1 MIFYQKTL
9 DRTVT
14 VRYMMISE
22 ERRDREAS
30 KLQCTFKE
38 ALWNGGEMEDQ
49 NVYGKPVTLKNILK
63 FAVPTIAMT
72 VFMSFYTMVD
82 GLFVSNLI
90 GTNALSAINL
100 TAPVIQLVT
109 AISTMLATGG
119 SAVIMKKMG
128 EQKKEEAK
136 EDFTFLILVNV
147 LVGLVMCLLGYLLM
161 EHIFAGMNLSGDV
174 AGYCV
179 EYLSRYLVFT
189 VPILLMNNFTLY
201 MIASEKA
208 TLSLLCSV
216 TGGVLNMVLDYVF
229 LAGFRMGIGGAAIAT
244 GLGYSVTAVVG
255 LVVFSS
261 KKSLLHF
268 KKPVCR
274 FKVLMNAATNG
285 CSEMATA
292 LVTGII
298 TMMFNWTMLHYVG
311 EDGVAAVTII
321 MYVLM
326 FASSLYTG
334 YSYGVAPMISF
345 YDGERN
351 HEKLKK
357 LVSLS
362 LRVIAVISVVT
373 VTASLVMTK
382 PLVSIFARPDNP
394 VYHLAVTGNRI
405 CTIALFFVGFNIFAS
420 GMFTA
425 LSNGVVS
432 AVLAFSRSFVFMLI
446 TMIVLPLILGVNGIW
461 LATPAAELMALVLAV
476 CMFFKYK
483 KRYGY

>member
-1 MIFYQKTL
+1 M
-9 DRTVT
+9 D
-14 VRYMMISE
+14 S
-22 ERRDREAS
+22 
-30 KLQCTFKE
+30 
-38 ALWNGGEMEDQ
+38 Q
-49 NVYGKPVTLKNILK
+49 NAYNKPVTLRNILK
-63 FAVPTIAMT
+63 FAIPTIAMS

-90 GTNALSAINL
+90 GTSALSAINL
-100 TAPVIQLVT
+100 TAPIIQVVT

-128 EQKKEEAK
+128 EQKPKEAK

-147 LVGLVMCLLGYLLM
+147 IVGIIMTALGYSLM
-161 EHIFAGMNLSGDV
+161 ETIFGSMGLSAEV
-174 AGYCV
+174 MGYCTA
-179 EYLSRYLVFT
+179 YLSRYLLFT
-189 VPILLMNNFTLY
+189 IPILLMNNFTLY

-208 TLSLLCSV
+208 TLSLICSIS
-216 TGGVLNMVLDYVF
+216 GGVLNIVLDYVF
-229 LAGFRMGIGGAAIAT
+229 IGLFNMGISGAAIAT

-255 LVVFSS
+255 LFVFSR
-261 KKSLLHF
+261 KKNLLHF
-268 KKPVCR
+268 TKPAFR
-274 FKVLMNAATNG
+274 FKVLANAATNG

-334 YSYGVAPMISF
+334 YSYGVAPMLS
-345 YDGERN
+345 YYYGEKN

-357 LVSLS
+357 LVSTS
-362 LRVIAVISVVT
+362 LKVISVISVVT
-373 VTASLVMTK
+373 VVASFAATK

-394 VYHLAVTGNRI
+394 VYGLAVTGNRI
-405 CTIALFFVGFNIFAS
+405 CTVALFFIGFNIFAS

-425 LSNGVVS
+425 LSNGIVS
-432 AVLAFSRSFVFMLI
+432 AILAFSRSFVFMLI
-446 TMIVLPLILGVNGIW
+446 TMLVLPAILGVNGIW
-461 LATPAAELMALVLAV
+461 LATPAAELMALALSIF
-476 CMFFKYK
+476 MFVKYR
-483 KRYGY
+483 KRYHY

>member
-1 MIFYQKTL
+1 MGNL
-9 DRTVT
+9 
-14 VRYMMISE
+14 
-22 ERRDREAS
+22 
-30 KLQCTFKE
+30 
-38 ALWNGGEMEDQ
+38 NGYE
-49 NVYGKPVTLKNILK
+49 KPVTLKNILK

-119 SAVIMKKMG
+119 SAVVMKKMG
-128 EQKKEEAK
+128 EQKAEEAK

-147 LVGLVMCLLGYLLM
+147 IVGIVMCAAGYLAM
-161 EHIFAGMNLSGDV
+161 DYIFAGMNLSADV
-174 AGYCV
+174 EEYCV

-208 TLSLLCSV
+208 NLSLVCSV
-216 TGGVLNMVLDYVF
+216 TGGVLNMLLDYV
-229 LAGFRMGIGGAAIAT
+229 LIAGCDMGIGGAAIAT

-255 LVVFSS
+255 LFVFSR

-268 KKPVCR
+268 KKPVFR
-274 FKVLMNAATNG
+274 FKVLTNAATNG
-285 CSEMATA
+285 CSEMAVA

-334 YSYGVAPMISF
+334 YSYGVAPMLS
-345 YDGERN
+345 YYYGEQN

-357 LVSLS
+357 LVAVSM
-362 LRVIAVISVVT
+362 RVIAGISLVT
-373 VTASLVMTK
+373 VAASFFLTR
-382 PLVSIFARPDNP
+382 PLVSVFARPDNP
-394 VYHLAVTGNRI
+394 VYDLAVTGNRI
-405 CTIALFFVGFNIFAS
+405 CTIALLFIGYNIFAS

-461 LATPAAELMALVLAV
+461 LATPAAELMALALSAF
-476 CMFFKYK
+476 MFLKYR

>member
-1 MIFYQKTL
+1 
-9 DRTVT
+9 
-14 VRYMMISE
+14 
-22 ERRDREAS
+22 
-30 KLQCTFKE
+30 
-38 ALWNGGEMEDQ
+38 MENA
-49 NVYGKPVTLKNILK
+49 NVYEKPVTLKNILK

-100 TAPVIQLVT
+100 TAPIIQLVT

-128 EQKKEEAK
+128 EQKTDEAK

-147 LVGLVMCLLGYLLM
+147 IVGLVMCTVGYAAM
-161 EHIFAGMNLSGDV
+161 DHIFAGMNLSADV
-174 AGYCV
+174 KGYCV

-208 TLSLLCSV
+208 NLSLICSV
-216 TGGVLNMVLDYVF
+216 TGGVLNMILDYVF
-229 LAGFRMGIGGAAIAT
+229 IAGFGMGISGAAVAT

-255 LVVFSS
+255 LFVFSR
-261 KKSLLHF
+261 KKNLLHF
-268 KKPVCR
+268 KKPAFR
-274 FKVLMNAATNG
+274 FKVLVNAATNG

-334 YSYGVAPMISF
+334 YSYGVAPMIS
-345 YDGERN
+345 YYYGEQN
-351 HEKLKK
+351 HGKLKK
-357 LVSLS
+357 LVAVSM
-362 LRVIAVISVVT
+362 RVIAEISLVT
-373 VTASLVMTK
+373 VAGSFLLTK
-382 PLVSIFARPDNP
+382 PLVSVFARPDNP
-394 VYHLAVTGNRI
+394 VYELAVTGNRI
-405 CTIALFFVGFNIFAS
+405 CTVALLFIGFNIFAS

-425 LSNGVVS
+425 LSNGLVS
-432 AVLAFSRSFVFMLI
+432 AVLAFSRSFVFMLV

-461 LATPAAELMALVLAV
+461 LATPVAELMAFALSAFMLL
-476 CMFFKYK
+476 KYR
-483 KRYGY
+483 KRYGYGGKTEDEI

>member
-1 MIFYQKTL
+1 
-9 DRTVT
+9 
-14 VRYMMISE
+14 
-22 ERRDREAS
+22 
-30 KLQCTFKE
+30 
-38 ALWNGGEMEDQ
+38 MENS
-49 NVYGKPVTLKNILK
+49 NVYEKPVTLKNILK

-100 TAPVIQLVT
+100 TAPIIQLVT

-128 EQKKEEAK
+128 EHKCEEAK

-147 LVGLVMCLLGYLLM
+147 IVGIVMCTVGYLAM
-161 EHIFAGMNLSGDV
+161 DHIFAGMNLSADV
-174 AGYCV
+174 EGYCV

-208 TLSLLCSV
+208 TLSLICSV

-229 LAGFRMGIGGAAIAT
+229 IAGFGMGISGAAIAT

-255 LVVFSS
+255 LFVFSQ

-268 KKPVCR
+268 RKPAFR
-274 FKVLMNAATNG
+274 FKVLANASANG

-298 TMMFNWTMLHYVG
+298 TIMFNWTMLHYVS

-334 YSYGVAPMISF
+334 YSYGVAPMLS
-345 YDGERN
+345 YYYGEKN
-351 HEKLKK
+351 QEKLKK
-357 LVSLS
+357 
-362 LRVIAVISVVT
+362 
-373 VTASLVMTK
+373 
-382 PLVSIFARPDNP
+382 
-394 VYHLAVTGNRI
+394 
-405 CTIALFFVGFNIFAS
+405 
-420 GMFTA
+420 
-425 LSNGVVS
+425 
-432 AVLAFSRSFVFMLI
+432 
-446 TMIVLPLILGVNGIW
+446 W
-461 LATPAAELMALVLAV
+461 
-476 CMFFKYK
+476 
-483 KRYGY
+483 

>member
-1 MIFYQKTL
+1 MK
-9 DRTVT
+9 
-14 VRYMMISE
+14 
-22 ERRDREAS
+22 
-30 KLQCTFKE
+30 
-38 ALWNGGEMEDQ
+38 NQ
-49 NVYGKPVTLKNILK
+49 NAYLKPVTLKNIFK

-72 VFMSFYTMVD
+72 VFMSFYTMID

-100 TAPVIQLVT
+100 TAPIIQLVT

-128 EQKKEEAK
+128 EQKTEEAK

-147 LVGLVMCLLGYLLM
+147 LVGFVMCGLGYLAM
-161 EHIFAGMNLSGDV
+161 GHIFVGMKLSLDV
-174 AGYCV
+174 EEYCI
-179 EYLSRYLVFT
+179 EYLSHYLLFT

-208 TLSLLCSV
+208 TLSLVCSV
-216 TGGVLNMVLDYVF
+216 AGGVLNMVLDYVF
-229 LAGFRMGIGGAAIAT
+229 IAIFHMGISGAAIAT

-255 LVVFSS
+255 LLVFSQ
-261 KKSLLHF
+261 KKYLLHF
-268 KKPVCR
+268 KKPVFR
-274 FKVLMNAATNG
+274 SNVLVHAATNG

-345 YDGERN
+345 YHGQQN
-351 HEKLKK
+351 QKKLKK
-357 LVSLS
+357 LVALS
-362 LRVIAVISVVT
+362 LKVIAVISVLT
-373 VTASLVMTK
+373 VAGSLLLTKSLV
-382 PLVSIFARPDNP
+382 LVFTRPDNP
-394 VYHLAVTGNRI
+394 VYNLAVTGNRI
-405 CTIALFFVGFNIFAS
+405 CTIALFFIGFNIFAS

-446 TMIVLPLILGVNGIW
+446 TMIVLPAILGVNGIW
-461 LATPAAELMALVLAV
+461 LATPAAELMAFAMSIG
-476 CMFFKYK
+476 MFFKYR

>member
-1 MIFYQKTL
+1 MGNL
-9 DRTVT
+9 
-14 VRYMMISE
+14 
-22 ERRDREAS
+22 
-30 KLQCTFKE
+30 
-38 ALWNGGEMEDQ
+38 NGYE
-49 NVYGKPVTLKNILK
+49 KPVTLKNILK

-119 SAVIMKKMG
+119 SAVVMKKMG
-128 EQKKEEAK
+128 EQKAEEAK

-147 LVGLVMCLLGYLLM
+147 IVGIVMCATGYLAM
-161 EHIFAGMNLSGDV
+161 DYIFAGMNLSADV
-174 AGYCV
+174 EEYCV

-208 TLSLLCSV
+208 NLSLVCSV
-216 TGGVLNMVLDYVF
+216 TGGVLNMLLDYV
-229 LAGFRMGIGGAAIAT
+229 LIAGCDMGIGGAAIAT

-255 LVVFSS
+255 LFVFSR

-268 KKPVCR
+268 KKPVFR
-274 FKVLMNAATNG
+274 FKVLTNAATNG
-285 CSEMATA
+285 CSEMAAA

-334 YSYGVAPMISF
+334 YSYGVAPMLS
-345 YDGERN
+345 YYYGEQN

-357 LVSLS
+357 LVAVSM
-362 LRVIAVISVVT
+362 RVIAGISLVT
-373 VTASLVMTK
+373 VAASFFLTR
-382 PLVSIFARPDNP
+382 PLVSVFARPDNP
-394 VYHLAVTGNRI
+394 VYDLAVTGNRI
-405 CTIALFFVGFNIFAS
+405 CTIALLFIGYNIFAS

-461 LATPAAELMALVLAV
+461 LATPAAELMALALSAF
-476 CMFFKYK
+476 MFLKYR

>member
-1 MIFYQKTL
+1 
-9 DRTVT
+9 
-14 VRYMMISE
+14 
-22 ERRDREAS
+22 
-30 KLQCTFKE
+30 
-38 ALWNGGEMEDQ
+38 MEQQ
-49 NVYGKPVTLKNILK
+49 NVYEKPVTLKNILK

-90 GTNALSAINL
+90 GTNALSAIDL

-147 LVGLVMCLLGYLLM
+147 FVGFLMCLAGYLLM
-161 EHIFAGMNLSGDV
+161 DQIFAGMHLSADV

-179 EYLSRYLVFT
+179 EYLSHYLLFT

-208 TLSLLCSV
+208 ALSLVCSV
-216 TGGVLNMVLDYVF
+216 TGGVLNMVLDWV
-229 LAGFRMGIGGAAIAT
+229 LIAGFHMGIGGAAIAT
-244 GLGYSVTAVVG
+244 GLGYSVTAVAG
-255 LVVFSS
+255 LVVFSR

-274 FKVLMNAATNG
+274 LKVIRNAATNG

-334 YSYGVAPMISF
+334 YSYGVAPMLSF
-345 YDGERN
+345 YYGEQN

-357 LVSLS
+357 LVAVS
-362 LRVIAVISVVT
+362 LRVIAVISLVT
-373 VTASLVMTK
+373 VATSFIMTR
-382 PLVSIFARPDNP
+382 PLVTVFARQDNP
-394 VYHLAVTGNRI
+394 VYDLAVTGNRI
-405 CTIALFFVGFNIFAS
+405 CTIALFFIGFNIFAS

-432 AVLAFSRSFVFMLI
+432 AILAFSRSFVFMLI
-446 TMIVLPLILGVNGIW
+446 TMITLPIFFGVNGIW
-461 LATPAAELMALVLAV
+461 LATPAAELMALVLSV
-476 CMFFKYK
+476 IMFLKYRK
-483 KRYGY
+483 KYGY

>member
-1 MIFYQKTL
+1 M
-9 DRTVT
+9 
-14 VRYMMISE
+14 
-22 ERRDREAS
+22 
-30 KLQCTFKE
+30 KE
-38 ALWNGGEMEDQ
+38 Q
-49 NVYGKPVTLKNILK
+49 NVYEKPVTLKNILK

-100 TAPVIQLVT
+100 TAPIIQLVT

-128 EQKKEEAK
+128 EGKEKEAK
-136 EDFTFLILVNV
+136 EDFTFLILVNAV
-147 LVGLVMCLLGYLLM
+147 VGIVMCVVGYLVMD
-161 EHIFAGMNLSGDV
+161 HIFAGMNLSAEV
-174 AGYCV
+174 EGYCV
-179 EYLSRYLVFT
+179 EYLSLYLVFT

-208 TLSLLCSV
+208 TLSLICSV
-216 TGGVLNMVLDYVF
+216 AGGVLNMVLDYVF
-229 LAGFRMGIGGAAIAT
+229 IAGFGMGISGAAVAT

-255 LVVFSS
+255 LFVFSK

-268 KKPVCR
+268 TKPAFR
-274 FKVLMNAATNG
+274 GKVLTSAATNG

-334 YSYGVAPMISF
+334 YSYGVAPMLSF
-345 YDGERN
+345 YHGEQN

-357 LVSLS
+357 LVAVSLKM
-362 LRVIAVISVVT
+362 IAFISVVT
-373 VTASLVMTK
+373 VAGSFLLTK
-382 PLVSIFARPDNP
+382 PLVSVFARPDNP
-394 VYHLAVTGNRI
+394 VYNLAVTGNKI
-405 CTIALFFVGFNIFAS
+405 CTVALFFIGFNIFAS

-425 LSNGVVS
+425 LSNGIVS
-432 AVLAFSRSFVFMLI
+432 AVLAFSRSFVFMLV

-461 LATPAAELMALVLAV
+461 LATPAAELLALALSVF
-476 CMFFKYK
+476 MFLKYR

>member
-1 MIFYQKTL
+1 
-9 DRTVT
+9 
-14 VRYMMISE
+14 
-22 ERRDREAS
+22 
-30 KLQCTFKE
+30 
-38 ALWNGGEMEDQ
+38 MENS
-49 NVYGKPVTLKNILK
+49 NVYEKSVTLKNILK

-100 TAPVIQLVT
+100 TAPIIQLVT

-128 EQKKEEAK
+128 EQKTDEAK

-147 LVGLVMCLLGYLLM
+147 IVGIVMCVVGYLAM
-161 EHIFAGMNLSGDV
+161 DHIFAGMNLSADV
-174 AGYCV
+174 EGYCV

-208 TLSLLCSV
+208 NLSLICSV
-216 TGGVLNMVLDYVF
+216 MGGVLNMVLDYVF
-229 LAGFRMGIGGAAIAT
+229 IAGFSMGISGAAIAT

-255 LVVFSS
+255 LFVFSR

-268 KKPVCR
+268 KKPVFR
-274 FKVLMNAATNG
+274 FKVLASAATNG

-311 EDGVAAVTII
+311 ENGVAAVTII

-334 YSYGVAPMISF
+334 YSYGVAPMLSF
-345 YDGERN
+345 YYGEQN

-357 LVSLS
+357 LVALS
-362 LRVIAVISVVT
+362 MKVIAVISVVT
-373 VTASLVMTK
+373 VAASFMLTR
-382 PLVSIFARPDNP
+382 PLVSVFARPDNP
-394 VYHLAVTGNRI
+394 VYDLAVTGNMI
-405 CTIALFFVGFNIFAS
+405 CTVALFFIGFNIFAS

-425 LSNGVVS
+425 LSNGVIS
-432 AVLAFSRSFVFMLI
+432 AILAFSRSFVFMLI
-446 TMIVLPLILGVNGIW
+446 TMIVLPIILGVNGIW
-461 LATPAAELMALVLAV
+461 LATPAAELMALALSVF
-476 CMFFKYK
+476 MFSKYRR
-483 KRYGY
+483 RYGY